1 MPGHGGLT
9 SFFCFCVIV
18 GVNSNHCCGGQP
30 YSSTTT
36 SKYKRNTVRNT
47 LTRLLCHQRIFT
59 ASITTSRPA
68 YNGNQQFTR
77 IFVKSFWCSHIWVCW
92 SMLILW
98 SGDDSSGVQGWHQSI
113 GHKIAKMRRLAASKH
128 REMMDFINYPSSQ
141 LFHWNS
147 TSIAVIWNLALFK
160 SNHCGEQSEKARLS
174 LYLIIAGT
182 VIAPSLHLSPLSLS
196 LLSLKTTFHNCIVTD
211 EGAVG
216 RSLVEFLLWRHIAV
230 LSQNK
235 RKLFSG
241 LFARA
246 MKDGSS
252 LPEGET
258 GAL

>member
-1 MPGHGGLT
+1 M
-9 SFFCFCVIV
+9 F
-18 GVNSNHCCGGQP
+18 
-30 YSSTTT
+30 
-36 SKYKRNTVRNT
+36 
-47 LTRLLCHQRIFT
+47 
-59 ASITTSRPA
+59 
-68 YNGNQQFTR
+68 
-77 IFVKSFWCSHIWVCW
+77 
-92 SMLILW
+92 ILW
-98 SGDDSSGVQGWHQSI
+98 CGDDSSGVQGWHQSI
-113 GHKIAKMRRLAASKH
+113 GHKIAKMRRIATSKH

-147 TSIAVIWNLALFK
+147 KSIAVIWNLALFK

-182 VIAPSLHLSPLSLS
+182 VIAPSLHLSPPPLSLS

-216 RSLVEFLLWRHIAV
+216 GSLVEFLLWIHVAV